1 MLRSARSAIAFLAI
15 AFFYEAIILIFDA
28 IFTGFV
34 GNTAIVNLQY
44 FDVAAIVV
52 ALVAVVAVAVTRN
65 VLILAIF
72 FFLTIFMLAAFA
84 VDLVLRNG
92 LIGFPGIIAFI
103 TFFAT
108 IGSIILFAIATILQY
123 RNVIE
128 TNDIN
133 QGKMQP
139 LQSER
144 IVPTLVPVL
153 APGLVAADNN
163 NNTSNNTSTT
173 AGLNYNLT
181 TPTKRNVAQTSNEG
195 GV

>member
-15 AFFYEAIILIFDA
+15 TFFYEAVILIFDA

-44 FDVAAIVV
+44 FDVVAIFV
-52 ALVAVVAVAVTRN
+52 ALLSGIAVVVTRN
-65 VLILAIF
+65 ILILAIF
-72 FFLTIFMLAAFA
+72 FFLSIFMLAAFV

-108 IGSIILFAIATILQY
+108 IGSIILFAIVTIQQF
-123 RNVIE
+123 RNGIE

-133 QGKMQP
+133 QGKVQP

-144 IVPTLVPVL
+144 IVPTLVPVVTPTP
-153 APGLVAADNN
+153 APVVDNA
-163 NNTSNNTSTT
+163 STT
-173 AGLNYNLT
+173 GMNYGLT
-181 TPTKRNVAQTSNEG
+181 TLTKRNVGQTSNEG